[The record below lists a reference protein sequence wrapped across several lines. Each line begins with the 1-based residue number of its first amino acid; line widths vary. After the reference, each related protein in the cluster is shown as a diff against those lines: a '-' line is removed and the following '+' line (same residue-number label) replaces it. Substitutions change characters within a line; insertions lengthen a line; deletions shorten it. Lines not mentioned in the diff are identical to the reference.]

1 MIDITFTNSIAPEK
15 GKLLV
20 SNPFLDED
28 FFRRSLVYI
37 CQYNKEGS
45 FGFVIN
51 NLISIN
57 LHELDE
63 SFPDFET
70 QISLGG
76 PMEVNSLYFI
86 HTLGDKINNSVLV
99 SENIYLGGDFKQLTA
114 LMNEDKS
121 ISKYVRFF
129 IGYSGWASEQLEKE
143 LETNSWIV
151 ANLSSKGMLFESKSK
166 QTWKRFMYDLGG
178 KFKVMSKFP
187 IDPTDN

>member
-1 MIDITFTNSIAPEK
+1 MIDITFTNSIDPEK

-151 ANLSSKGMLFESKSK
+151 ANLSSKEMLFESKSK